1 MISPMWQTRIY
12 HAVSLSIFDL
22 VDNSTWFGILLDID
36 SMSTEMYEYMLQPES
51 KQVGDIL
58 TLVL

>member
-1 MISPMWQTRIY
+1 
-12 HAVSLSIFDL
+12 
-22 VDNSTWFGILLDID
+22 
-36 SMSTEMYEYMLQPES
+36 MSTEMYEYMLQPES

>member
-12 HAVSLSIFDL
+12 HAVSLSIVGL
-22 VDNSTWFGILLDID
+22 VDNSPWLGIPLDID
-36 SMSTEMYEYMLQPES
+36 SMSSGMYEYMLQPES

>member
-1 MISPMWQTRIY
+1 MWQTLIY
-12 HAVSLSIFDL
+12 HAVSLSIFGL
-22 VDNSTWFGILLDID
+22 VDNSPWFGIPLDID
-36 SMSTEMYEYMLQPES
+36 SMRTEIYEYMLQPES